1 MIKYSIIY
9 VGVKNMVEDRIYPCY
24 INGKLYFEKTDFDE
38 LLKEQAER
46 IVESLEDILNDPKT
60 ALYKDEKFRAYIED
74 VKAGRIDKIFSPENQ
89 MYRTRFDYAVL
100 KFGSY
105 EFVQRLMINSDD
117 EAREGYLRELDDRV
131 YMIQNA
137 LLSFGYDR
145 KTGIQTPDYTEN
157 LQKIYINFI
166 ENFAPQRL
174 LSYTGEN
181 INFTMIE
188 EMCLLK
194 SVSNDTLEYLELY
207 DHFMNLNNIYQIDK
221 IKQVLDLY
229 LKLITETDIK
239 KQNELLEQ
247 IDSITRDGMNL
258 HGSNIALLNLSNEK
272 SPQTMNQMIDSI
284 LMTLGFYD
292 YDERCDISQVVDLLI
307 QKISCRYDG
316 SKAERAKS
324 VIDDNIVHKLVQ
336 LSRLSALPEEESK
349 KINDFLDKYF
359 GKDTIEEPDMSKFD
373 RKIAEKEKFSP
384 QEVLDFFGS
393 VMKKSVRDREVPIKY
408 IEFFIAKFVENDLSF
423 TGNLTF
429 SQRMMIMEQFGS
441 YKSRQLVGDKNFITF
456 SDNFID
462 VEKGKA
468 IIGHHQKGFIKLR
481 PIFYK
486 NVTLTSVVN
495 LVTTFHELR
504 HDMQQQALDEEKFD
518 HMTYMMQKE
527 AIFKRLDHK
536 FYSRNYDSMYEE
548 VDAEYFAVKTVRSLL
563 ATLPFDEG
571 FRESEAYSKII
582 GVLDEKSENIR
593 KYFEKSR
600 VKEVEDGK
608 IADVEMAFDEV
619 MVKHPDILE
628 DIPILKMEYNDD
640 GTRKPL
646 KQIFEEFLVS
656 MGEKENRI
664 GNYDIYKHIFFSR
677 AGIEPEQLDS
687 LKQVQ
692 IPEDLP
698 DSVKRAVTKLR
709 EIVVSREIP
718 TQTIDEVEEKDD
730 LELE

>member
-1 MIKYSIIY
+1 M
-9 VGVKNMVEDRIYPCY
+9 
-24 INGKLYFEKTDFDE
+24 
-38 LLKEQAER
+38 
-46 IVESLEDILNDPKT
+46 
-60 ALYKDEKFRAYIED
+60 
-74 VKAGRIDKIFSPENQ
+74 
-89 MYRTRFDYAVL
+89 
-100 KFGSY
+100 
-105 EFVQRLMINSDD
+105 
-117 EAREGYLRELDDRV
+117 
-131 YMIQNA
+131 
-137 LLSFGYDR
+137 
-145 KTGIQTPDYTEN
+145 
-157 LQKIYINFI
+157 
-166 ENFAPQRL
+166 
-174 LSYTGEN
+174 
-181 INFTMIE
+181 
-188 EMCLLK
+188 
-194 SVSNDTLEYLELY
+194 
-207 DHFMNLNNIYQIDK
+207 
-221 IKQVLDLY
+221 
-229 LKLITETDIK
+229 
-239 KQNELLEQ
+239 
-247 IDSITRDGMNL
+247 
-258 HGSNIALLNLSNEK
+258 
-272 SPQTMNQMIDSI
+272 
-284 LMTLGFYD
+284 
-292 YDERCDISQVVDLLI
+292 
-307 QKISCRYDG
+307 
-316 SKAERAKS
+316 
-324 VIDDNIVHKLVQ
+324 
-336 LSRLSALPEEESK
+336 PEEEAK
-349 KINDFLDKYF
+349 KINDFLDRYF

-373 RKIAEKEKFSP
+373 KKIAEKEKFSP

-462 VEKGKA
+462 VEKGKS

-486 NVTLTSVVN
+486 NVTLTSIVN

-571 FRESEAYSKII
+571 FRESEEYSKII

-593 KYFEKSR
+593 KYFEKSK

-628 DIPILKMEYNDD
+628 DIPILKIEYNDD
-640 GTRKPL
+640 GSRKPL

-692 IPEDLP
+692 IPEDFP